1 MLNKLA
7 LKYNTDKKMYDG
19 VRARNGV
26 HGHNYVQYYE
36 SIIPKDIKSLFE
48 IGVSFGSSI
57 MMWAEYFPEA
67 TITGI
72 DINTQRFNKKL
83 LESIP
88 NVEIIIGDATDKKV
102 IDKLPMYDVIIDDG
116 SHKDE
121 DIIKS
126 LILLYPHL
134 NKGGIYVIE
143 DLHVSSKTNPFSAIN
158 ILRGKEKVQLYQ
170 NETIAFIN
178 K

>member
-19 VRARNGV
+19 IAARNGV
-26 HGHNYVQYYE
+26 QGHSYVQYYE
-36 SIIPKDIKSLFE
+36 SIIPKDISTLLE

-57 MMWAEYFPEA
+57 KMWAEYLPQ
-67 TITGI
+67 TQITGI
-72 DINTQRFNKKL
+72 DISTQRFNKRE
-83 LESIP
+83 LEAIP
-88 NVEIIIGDATDKKV
+88 NVKIIVGDATNKKV
-102 IDKLPMYDVIIDDG
+102 ISTLGKFDVIIDDG

-143 DLHVSSKTNPFSAIN
+143 DLHVSSRSNPFSAIN
-158 ILRGKEKVQLYQ
+158 ILRGSEGVELYE
-170 NETIAFIN
+170 NETIAFIH